1 MFDKG
6 IAGVTN
12 DSVGLFNFTINGL
25 KQLISNSEVLSTK
38 AQEDTKSLLKLQ
50 K

>member
-1 MFDKG
+1 MRDLIRMFDKG

-25 KQLISNSEVLSTK
+25 KQLI
-38 AQEDTKSLLKLQ
+38 
-50 K
+50 